1 MCFSFFFISAL
12 DVVCCL
18 QIGVVA
24 AILVVA
30 NVLQLWSKSNAMD
43 VTFYAMANQVRLVLV
58 NRLLLLSVVC

>member
-1 MCFSFFFISAL
+1 MLLILFFSAL

-30 NVLQLWSKSNAMD
+30 HILQLWSKSNAMD

>member
-1 MCFSFFFISAL
+1 MLLILFNFLSAL
-12 DVVCCL
+12 NVVRCL

-30 NVLQLWSKSNAMD
+30 HILQLWSKSNAMD

-58 NRLLLLSVVC
+58 NRRCCFCL